1 MVVDKSLT
9 PHQAYLAMFAF
20 LEQYW
25 QRGSSED
32 IAALLGSLS
41 LLADGAS
48 ADPALVS
55 DWNLAVESALTGN
68 VDARLRLS
76 K

>member
-1 MVVDKSLT
+1 MENLLT

-25 QRGSSED
+25 ERGSSEE

-41 LLADGAS
+41 LLPNGES
-48 ADPALVS
+48 ADPASVL
-55 DWNLAVESALTGN
+55 DWNKAVELVIAGK
-68 VDARLRLS
+68 VDARLRIS